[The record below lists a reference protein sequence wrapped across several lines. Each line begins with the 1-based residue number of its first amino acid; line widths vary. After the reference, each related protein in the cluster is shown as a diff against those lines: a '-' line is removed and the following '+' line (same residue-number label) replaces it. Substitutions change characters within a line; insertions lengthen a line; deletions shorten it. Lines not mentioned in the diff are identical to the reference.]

1 VCKREGEIC
10 EEYDGCQ
17 YLEENIDFKSI
28 IFNLLR
34 TNPYK
39 QNNCKLV
46 TDLPGGLVVHMDL
59 VKSGLEALENEAMD
73 GFQIESLRLMSNK
86 IQEVGEETF
95 R

>member
-1 VCKREGEIC
+1 MI
-10 EEYDGCQ
+10 
-17 YLEENIDFKSI
+17 
-28 IFNLLR
+28 
-34 TNPYK
+34 
-39 QNNCKLV
+39 LV